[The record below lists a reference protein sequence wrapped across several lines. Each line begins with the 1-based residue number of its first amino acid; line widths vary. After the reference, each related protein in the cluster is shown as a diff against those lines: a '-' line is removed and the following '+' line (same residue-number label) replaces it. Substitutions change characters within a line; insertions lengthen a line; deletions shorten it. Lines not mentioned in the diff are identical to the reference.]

1 MRNTSKKFK
10 QLLRGLLVAFFRLI
24 GSDIVDCRTGR
35 KLGRGLV
42 FCWRGHV
49 LLLGCDCA
57 VVPVPLPQKR
67 LTYWNQMVGFT
78 AHPEPDFPRSR
89 PLPEGGTGGAQG
101 AKVLLVLLD
110 HRGPGE
116 VQRTLALWSKAGF
129 GADSVLLTYGGPE
142 GGFGGIGHANKILLG
157 GRGHRTA
164 DHQRDRQSYREI
176 FSKAAAWADGRGF
189 THILFHEYD
198 HVPLVADLA
207 ARLPECL
214 REEGADVL
222 CCHLGRVD
230 GSNHPHWLDCMGEDP
245 AGGPVLSMLGTGHF
259 WTLEAWN
266 ATAADQS
273 LAHWYLELDL
283 PTTALRNGFRIRQLA
298 AQNPFVKALE
308 HDRPDPAAAAGRG
321 AWTLHPVKKRSTLLE
336 VGAIL
341 DRIVSSKEA

>member
-1 MRNTSKKFK
+1 
-10 QLLRGLLVAFFRLI
+10 
-24 GSDIVDCRTGR
+24 
-35 KLGRGLV
+35 
-42 FCWRGHV
+42 
-49 LLLGCDCA
+49 
-57 VVPVPLPQKR
+57 
-67 LTYWNQMVGFT
+67 
-78 AHPEPDFPRSR
+78 
-89 PLPEGGTGGAQG
+89 
-101 AKVLLVLLD
+101 VLLD

-129 GADSVLLTYGGPE
+129 GADSVLLAYGGPE

-176 FSKAAAWADGRGF
+176 FSKAAEWLSGRGY

-198 HVPLVADLA
+198 HLPLVPDLA
-207 ARLPECL
+207 GRMEGVL
-214 REEGADVL
+214 RGEGADVVCL
-222 CCHLGRVD
+222 HLGRVD
-230 GSNHPHWLDCMGEDP
+230 GTTHPHWLACMGEDP
-245 AGGPVLSMLGTGHF
+245 GGGPVLSMLGTGHF
-259 WTLEAWN
+259 WTREAWEVV
-266 ATAADQS
+266 AADGS
-273 LAHWYLELDL
+273 LSHWYLELDL

-308 HDRPDPAAAAGRG
+308 KEIPAPTTAAARG